1 MDLENQ
7 ARIKELGEKHGAE
20 NLVVVL
26 GAADPDCAELAAET
40 VTAGDPTYA
49 GPLTGVQL
57 GLPVYHMMEPDI
69 KEQVDEGVYEEQVAM
84 MEMVVEV
91 EALIDAVK
99 GIREQ
104 HSKL

>member
-1 MDLENQ
+1 
-7 ARIKELGEKHGAE
+7 
-20 NLVVVL
+20 
-26 GAADPDCAELAAET
+26 
-40 VTAGDPTYA
+40 
-49 GPLTGVQL
+49 
-57 GLPVYHMMEPDI
+57 MMEPDI